1 MAGSGETPPKQRAK
15 RGASGLPSGITVR
28 GKKYQAR
35 LNHVPTGGTRR
46 EQRFVGIF
54 ETVDQAV
61 AALADAQCKYAD
73 GGAAAVW
80 PEEKEQRAPRGSVRI
95 QPSLA
100 CAASAQPCM
109 RTACVLCSGGAT
121 GEGAEARA
129 QIRGED
135 AWSRARKQPGQPC
148 QPEAEGEEGAERERG
163 AAAAATAAVR
173 RDAQFDQ

>member
-1 MAGSGETPPKQRAK
+1 MAGGETPPKQRAK

-46 EQRFVGIF
+46 EQRSVGIF

-135 AWSRARKQPGQPC
+135 AWSRAREQPGQPC